1 MASRDSLVVWLHST
15 PIAELRAGAGTG
27 GELKL
32 VYTSAAFDTYDINQ
46 PVLSCALPL
55 SQRTLT
61 ATAFVDGLLPEGDA
75 RRQLAERARVAAHD
89 MFGLVRHY
97 GRDVAGAVQF
107 LEPGEEPSSEHYRVE
122 PLDRAQLDGMVDE
135 LDTNPLA
142 IVDESELSLPGV
154 QPKML
159 LVDLGDG
166 RWGRPLG
173 GRPSTHILKRD
184 HQAHRGLVAAECE
197 ALALARHVGL
207 SNFDA
212 HIERFADYDCLI
224 VERYDRV
231 VADDGSVAR
240 VHQEDTCQALGL
252 GSTTKYEIH
261 QGGGGPEFSQIAEL
275 LDRHSQDPAAQL
287 DRLAQMAVFTALIG
301 NADAHG
307 KNIAFLLDAGHI
319 SLAPVFDTVPTVL
332 WPKLRA
338 EAAMTIGGVVSM
350 NAVNASAIGRE
361 ARSWNHS
368 ATRAI
373 AAAEQCA
380 RGLVDALDAGLVDPA
395 GDVAALVR
403 STTDRFLDSL

>member
-1 MASRDSLVVWLHST
+1 MTSRDTLVVWLHST
-15 PIAELRAGAGTG
+15 PIAELRAGTN

-32 VYTSAAFDTYDINQ
+32 AYTSAAFDNYDINQ

-55 SQRTLT
+55 RQRGLS

-75 RRQLAERARVAAHD
+75 RRRLAERARVAAHD
-89 MFGLVRHY
+89 MFGLVRRY

-107 LEPGEEPSSEHYRVE
+107 LEPGQEPSSENHRVE
-122 PLDRAQLDGMVDE
+122 PLDAGQLDGMVDE

-159 LVDLGDG
+159 LVDLGAG

-184 HQAHRGLVAAECE
+184 HHVHRGLVAAECE

-231 VADDGSVAR
+231 VADDGSVTR
-240 VHQEDTCQALGL
+240 VHQEDACQALGL

-261 QGGGGPEFSQIAEL
+261 HGGGGPEFSQIAEL
-275 LDRHSQDPAAQL
+275 LDRHSQDPTGQL

-307 KNIAFLLDAGHI
+307 KNVAFLIDAGHI
-319 SLAPVFDTVPTVL
+319 SLAPMFDTVPTVL
-332 WPKLRA
+332 WPKLRS
-338 EAAMTIGGVVSM
+338 EAAMTIGGAVSM
-350 NAVNASAIGRE
+350 SAVDASAIGRE

-368 ATRAI
+368 ATAAI

-380 RGLVDALDAGLVDPA
+380 RGLIDAIDTGVIDAA
-395 GDVAALVR
+395 GDLAAHVR
-403 STTDRFLDSL
+403 STTNRFLHTL